1 VTPPAER
8 SADRLLAF
16 EVASTVFAL
25 PIAAVL
31 EVAEV
36 DRATCVPGVPTD
48 VAAVMNW
55 HGDPLPLVASSLLV
69 APDGDAGGD
78 ARGTGGAPDGGGL
91 LREQVLVLSDRGDE
105 SARLGMPVDRVVG
118 LIEGDEDQ
126 GFGGIHGEGDGTATR
141 RGSDEYWRRMRWGRH
156 AIGAGGRGDPQSR
169 REPPG

>member
-118 LIEGDEDQ
+118 LIEG
-126 GFGGIHGEGDGTATR
+126 GAPARKATR
-141 RGSDEYWRRMRWGRH
+141 MVVERRPVDGRVV
-156 AIGAGGRGDPQSR
+156 AVLDPRLLVARAGEIIERAGG
-169 REPPG
+169 